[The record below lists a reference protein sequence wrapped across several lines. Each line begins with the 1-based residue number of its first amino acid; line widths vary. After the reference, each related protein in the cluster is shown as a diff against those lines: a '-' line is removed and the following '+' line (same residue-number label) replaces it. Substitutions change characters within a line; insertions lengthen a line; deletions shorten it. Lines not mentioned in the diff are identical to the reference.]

1 MSPTSP
7 PPPTSG
13 AAAPLPLQPAD
24 FDELDALLDG
34 LRERSPQVPQWEFC
48 EGFMAALV
56 CCRSPILP
64 AEYWPVLLDS
74 EESLSALF
82 ADATRQ
88 ARFEQLWALRWQEL
102 TAGLDAE
109 VESLDDERAYC
120 PQVLDVRGA
129 IAAMPAEERAQAL
142 GLADAEA
149 GDEGEPEL
157 PSFAQV
163 WALGFML
170 AVESWPDEWTA
181 PSRDKEAA
189 RYLDEAMASIA
200 ALCEDDEG
208 PAEVSAFE
216 TDDGEDGPPSMSA
229 DRLEAFGEAV
239 WAVYDLRQL
248 GRSLGPR
255 VAQVRREANTPGR
268 NDLCH
273 CGSGKKFKKCHG
285 AG

>member
-1 MSPTSP
+1 MPVAS
-7 PPPTSG
+7 
-13 AAAPLPLQPAD
+13 PLQPAD

-74 EESLSALF
+74 EDSLSTLF
-82 ADATRQ
+82 ADAARQ
-88 ARFEQLWALRWQEL
+88 QRFERLWGQRWQEIA
-102 TAGLDAE
+102 AGLDAE
-109 VESLDDERAYC
+109 VDSLDDERAYC

-129 IAAMPAEERAQAL
+129 IAAMPADERAQAL
-142 GLADAEA
+142 GQAGVDEADA
-149 GDEGEPEL
+149 DPEL
-157 PSFAQV
+157 PAFAQV

-170 AVESWPDEWTA
+170 AVETWPDEWTA
-181 PSRDKEAA
+181 PARDKEAA
-189 RYLDEAMASIA
+189 RWLEEAMAA
-200 ALCEDDEG
+200 LADLCEDDEG

-216 TDDGEDGPPSMSA
+216 TEDGQDGPPSMSSA
-229 DRLEAFGEAV
+229 RLEAFGEAV
-239 WAVYDLRQL
+239 WAVYDLRQM
-248 GRSLGPR
+248 GRTLGPR
-255 VAQVRREANTPGR
+255 VVQVRRDAAAPGR
-268 NDLCH
+268 NDLCP